1 MTNKITLTFDWNE
14 LEAQL
19 NALADGPDQLE
30 MIPHLVSGIKKQKPF
45 LSEELLLQE
54 ILSIAACIADAR
66 FPAAVSSTST
76 GMVTSHGSESS
87 PRSRL

>member
-19 NALADGPDQLE
+19 NALADGPEQLE
-30 MIPHLVSGIKKQKPF
+30 MIPHLVSGIKKQAQF
-45 LSEELLLQE
+45 LSQELLLQE

-66 FPAAVSSTST
+66 FPAAAYSTSAGT
-76 GMVTSHGSESS
+76 VTSQGSA
-87 PRSRL
+87 